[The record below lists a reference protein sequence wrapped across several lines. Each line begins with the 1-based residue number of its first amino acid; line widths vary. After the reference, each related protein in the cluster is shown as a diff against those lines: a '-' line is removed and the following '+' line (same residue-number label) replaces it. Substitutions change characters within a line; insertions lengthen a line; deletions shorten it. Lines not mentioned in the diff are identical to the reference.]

1 MIRNVIFDIGNTVM
15 DVRYMDMLKKYKP
28 NIFEM
33 KTMASIMADSV
44 EWDSWNKGLYK
55 DVYEMIDILVKKFPK
70 YQKLVSQVLSDD
82 WSVYM
87 KPDEKILKCITA
99 LKKAG
104 YHVYFLADI
113 PHEFYDAI
121 EKRFTLFSTTDGG
134 VFSFEEH
141 TRKPDMKMYQA
152 LLDRYH
158 LKAEECLYVDDNAK
172 YLVPAQQLGMRTLK
186 SDSNTVSEIMSILN

>member
-33 KTMASIMADSV
+33 KTMAAIMADSV

-70 YQKLVSQVLSDD
+70 YRKMVSQVLSDD

-87 KPDEKILKCITA
+87 KPDEDMMKCIRE

-113 PHEFYDAI
+113 PAEFHEAI
-121 EKRFTLFSTTDGG
+121 ERRFHLFSETDGG

-141 TRKPDMKMYQA
+141 KRKPDPAMYTA
-152 LLDRYH
+152 LISRYN
-158 LKAEECLYVDDNAK
+158 LKPEECLYIDDNSK
-172 YLVPAQQLGMRTLK
+172 YLEPASRLGMTTIK
-186 SDSNTVSEIMSILN
+186 AGKNTVREIISILR

>member
-15 DVRYMDMLKKYKP
+15 DVRYMDLLKKYKP
-28 NIFEM
+28 NVFEM
-33 KTMASIMADSV
+33 KTMAVIMADSV

-55 DVYEMIDILVKKFPK
+55 DVYEMIDILVKKYPK
-70 YQKLVSQVLSDD
+70 YRKMVSQVLADD

-87 KPDEKILKCITA
+87 KPDEAMLKCIRQ

-121 EKRFTLFSTTDGG
+121 ENRFGLFSSTDGG

-141 TRKPDMKMYQA
+141 TRKPDHRMYDA
-152 LLDRYH
+152 LISRYH
-158 LKAEECLYVDDNAK
+158 LKPEECLYVDDNSS
-172 YLVPAQQLGMRTLK
+172 YLEPAADLGMKTLK
-186 SDSNTVSEIMSILN
+186 TSKNTVREIVSILN